1 MGGHAMQPRENRFQ
15 QGGEIL
21 FDVERLLGK
30 MVGEVIG
37 KSGLTGAG
45 KASKLGGLGADSGLM
60 ALIGLGVG
68 AYEILQ

>member
-1 MGGHAMQPRENRFQ
+1 M
-15 QGGEIL
+15 